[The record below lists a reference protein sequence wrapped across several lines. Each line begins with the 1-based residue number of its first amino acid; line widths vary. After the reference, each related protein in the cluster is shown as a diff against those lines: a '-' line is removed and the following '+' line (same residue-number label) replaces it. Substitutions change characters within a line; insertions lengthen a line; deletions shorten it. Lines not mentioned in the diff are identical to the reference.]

1 MKLMN
6 MDEVLARV
14 TDFIKNE
21 VNTEAI
27 IGKPFKLGEYDCVPV
42 IRVGMGFGSGEL
54 EGEAQKAGHG
64 DFGGAGAGL
73 GMEPLGFLVSR
84 GEEITFVN
92 TKLNKGINAAFEKVP
107 DLIEKFMESRMVE
120 KDAVLA

>member
-6 MDEVLARV
+6 MDEVLSRV

-27 IGKPFKLGEYDCVPV
+27 IGKPFKLGEFDCVPV
-42 IRVGMGFGSGEL
+42 IRVGIGFGSGEV
-54 EGEAQKAGHG
+54 EGEMSKAGHG
-64 DFGGAGAGL
+64 DLGGAGAGM

-92 TKLNKGINAAFEKVP
+92 TKLNKGITAAFEKVP
-107 DLIEKFMESRMVE
+107 ELIGKYMESRTKE
-120 KDAVLA
+120 KDAIPA